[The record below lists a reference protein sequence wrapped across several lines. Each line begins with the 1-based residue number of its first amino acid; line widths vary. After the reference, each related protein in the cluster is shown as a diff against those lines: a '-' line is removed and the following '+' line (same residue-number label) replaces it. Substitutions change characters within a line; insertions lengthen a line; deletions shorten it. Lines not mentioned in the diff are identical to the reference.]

1 MTNVTLVSTILKEVL
16 QGLNYIHSQKQ
27 FQGKLSSNHIMIDN
41 SYSVLVDPTEP
52 LLKEIS
58 PENSWVS
65 PELLKEKKLSEASD
79 IWSFGILCLEMT
91 SGAKPVFD
99 ENQIKFK
106 FSNIPELLNRQS
118 ELFSETFKNMVELCL
133 RKNVTERPNA
143 ESLLKHDFFLN
154 SNSDILC
161 NLLDGCSVS
170 HSENAKS
177 STMDEDEL
185 ISRWTMDQSS
195 SDSEEEELSM
205 DPSLFFIHVMNRS
218 FSQPHINSSR
228 SENEEKSTIP
238 KIQSLNSLKGEKKL
252 SSGSLSSSLTID
264 EDFGRF
270 VPSPALVNYKFEKSI
285 SSNLKDSD
293 SSINDQI
300 NTNQETDSMKH
311 VQDKPPKKVSIL
323 ENALVVED
331 SLVEDSS
338 SRESDSPNDDKKKI
352 IQEEKKGRF
361 QVKTHKSPTSPID
374 PTFSLS
380 LPTSPMNKA
389 KETFGRFKVLDSSNR
404 SESTPNK
411 ISRKFI
417 ISDVSNP
424 SGEDVRSTKSEVG
437 EVLHF
442 ESDVSETDDM
452 SVRHSIDDT
461 PLPHY
466 SFGRF
471 TVKEIIQTEEKNHAS
486 DQRGRFTISDPSIP
500 DQPNGE
506 KGKDTLSD
514 GSHSPKS
521 SKELKEG
528 SFGRFQVKE
537 VSKKEEAK
545 KGRFTISDAKEEDIL
560 KKGKGISSSSDQRGR
575 FKISDAKEKSENE
588 ETEYEGEEEQ
598 VDKLEGKVKKK
609 KKSTLTVVIEEPT
622 IGEEKVVTV
631 EETLGRF
638 TVTTPIVNTQTKDI
652 FEQQTLKETLKEEKK
667 DQTSSKEEKHGRF
680 KIKSIGDLSTQDA
693 KNSLKDRIGDFSI
706 SPRLDPY
713 SNNGSPQTPLL
724 GNEEIC
730 GRFIVKTFKQ
740 EHAEKK
746 KTSTR
751 IQEDILELKQQN
763 QNQMKMLN
771 LMLELMNQ
779 KNSDKVFQKLNEMS
793 GEIRQLTEEVKI
805 LKRENAELK
814 EFIQAKK

>member
-1 MTNVTLVSTILKEVL
+1 VTNVTLVSTVLKEVL
-16 QGLNYIHSQKQ
+16 QGLNYIHSQKKL
-27 FQGKLSSNHIMIDN
+27 QGKLSSNHIMIDN
-41 SYSVLVDPTEP
+41 SYSVLIDPTEP
-52 LLKEIS
+52 LFEEIS
-58 PENSWVS
+58 PENCWVS
-65 PELLKEKKLSEASD
+65 PELLKEKKLSESSD

-118 ELFSETFKNMVELCL
+118 ELFCETFKNMVELCL

-143 ESLLKHDFFLN
+143 ESLLKHDFFSH
-154 SNSDILC
+154 SNPDILSSV
-161 NLLDGCSVS
+161 LDGCSVY
-170 HSENAKS
+170 HLSENAKS
-177 STMDEDEL
+177 SMDEDEL

-195 SDSEEEELSM
+195 SDSEEEISM
-205 DPSLFFIHVMNRS
+205 DPTLFFIHVMNRS

-228 SENEEKSTIP
+228 TENEEKPTLT

-252 SSGSLSSSLTID
+252 STGSFNNELTID

-270 VPSPALVNYKFEKSI
+270 VPSPALVNYKFEKS
-285 SSNLKDSD
+285 LKDSD
-293 SSINDQI
+293 SSISDQI
-300 NTNQETDSMKH
+300 NPNQSTDSMKTKQIEQ
-311 VQDKPPKKVSIL
+311 VEDKPKKVSIL
-323 ENALVVED
+323 ETALVIED
-331 SLVEDSS
+331 TIIEDSS

-352 IQEEKKGRF
+352 IKEEKKGRF
-361 QVKTHKSPTSPID
+361 QVKTHTSPPSD
-374 PTFSLS
+374 ASFSVS

-411 ISRKFI
+411 ISRKYI

-424 SGEDVRSTKSEVG
+424 SEEVRSTKSDAG

-442 ESDVSETDDM
+442 ESDVSETDDT

-461 PLPHY
+461 PHPHY

-471 TVKEIIQTEEKNHAS
+471 TVKEVSTQTEEKNQVS

-500 DQPNGE
+500 DQSNE
-506 KGKDTLSD
+506 KGKAETLSD

-545 KGRFTISDAKEEDIL
+545 KGRFTISDPKDEDIVT
-560 KKGKGISSSSDQRGR
+560 KKEKGISTSSDQRGR

-598 VDKLEGKVKKK
+598 VDKLQGKLKKK
-609 KKSTLTVVIEEPT
+609 KKSLTVVIEEP
-622 IGEEKVVTV
+622 INGQEKVVTV

-638 TVTTPIVNTQTKDI
+638 TVTTPIVLSQTKDI
-652 FEQQTLKETLKEEKK
+652 FDQALKETLKEEKK
-667 DQTSSKEEKHGRF
+667 DQTSSKEETHGRF
-680 KIKSIGDLSTQDA
+680 KIKSIGDSQEG
-693 KNSLKDRIGDFSI
+693 KNLKERIGEFAI
-706 SPRLDPY
+706 SPRLYPH
-713 SNNGSPQTPLL
+713 SNNSSPQTPLL
-724 GNEEIC
+724 GNEEVC

-805 LKRENAELK
+805 LKKENAELK
-814 EFIQAKK
+814 EFIQTRK